1 MKFKTFDT
9 VKEELFKLPNELTL
23 LRIFLTPIVLVAIVY
38 GKNNWAFF
46 IYAVAAITDFFD
58 GYVARKRKEITDI
71 GKFLD
76 PLADKLMSLT
86 MYISLS
92 IKALHLY
99 NTIPTWLTIFV
110 VSRDLFIMFGIG
122 IIFLLKDDIIIKV
135 TIWGKIAM
143 VLQDLT
149 VFFVLLFNY
158 LKRSCIFIDYL
169 YVLTLAFVLI
179 STYGYV
185 KMGFKVIGE
194 NGGNNV

>member
-1 MKFKTFDT
+1 MKFKTLHSI
-9 VKEELFKLPNELTL
+9 KEELFKLPNELTL

-46 IYAVAAITDFFD
+46 IYTIAAITDFFD
-58 GYVARKRKEITDI
+58 GYVARKRKEVTDV

-92 IKALHLY
+92 IKAFNLS

-110 VSRDLFIMFGIG
+110 VSRDILLMFGIG
-122 IIFLLKDDIIIKV
+122 ILFLLKDDIIINV
-135 TIWGKIAM
+135 TIWGKTAM
-143 VLQDLT
+143 VFQDLT
-149 VFFVLLFNY
+149 VFTVLLFNY
-158 LKRSCIFIDYL
+158 MKKPCIFLNYL
-169 YVLTLAFVLI
+169 YIITLAFVLI

-185 KMGFKVIGE
+185 KMGFKIIETDDGKA
-194 NGGNNV
+194 